1 MCQRLP
7 FLSSD
12 GSVLTVDDTTLLF
25 LQLFH
30 AFGQVLI
37 LSASLARGCRVVI
50 QTKFEIDE
58 FLSLVSKYKV
68 SKQRTT
74 SDPRVSATSATP

>member
-37 LSASLARGCRVVI
+37 LSASLASGCRVVI